1 MSTLGHSHIAFD
13 HPALLIYN
21 PTLLGTRDI
30 DVLAADHVSFD
41 TTGRV
46 QTGEIEHMN
55 FSGRVALITGAGS
68 PQGIGFA
75 TARLLAE
82 QGAKIAITSTTK
94 RIEERAREL
103 AAEGADVF
111 ALPVDLR
118 DFGRT
123 QVLIQEVMARYGR
136 LDILVNNA
144 GMTQISNP
152 TETTSLPLAELPE
165 KEWDYSI
172 SINLKTA
179 FNITKAVL
187 SFMLKANYGRI
198 VNVSS
203 VTGPIVSNPRETA
216 YSAAKAGM
224 VGLTRSLALELA
236 RKEITVNA
244 VAPGWIET
252 ASSTQYE
259 IVAGRNTPVGRP
271 GRPDEVAAA
280 IAFLASES
288 ASYIT
293 GQLIVVDGGNA
304 IQEYKGPP
312 DSYY

>member
-1 MSTLGHSHIAFD
+1 
-13 HPALLIYN
+13 
-21 PTLLGTRDI
+21 
-30 DVLAADHVSFD
+30 
-41 TTGRV
+41 
-46 QTGEIEHMN
+46 MN

-123 QVLIQEVMARYGR
+123 QVLIQEVIARYGR

-144 GMTQISNP
+144 GMTQIGNP

-165 KEWDYSI
+165 NEWDYSI

>member
-1 MSTLGHSHIAFD
+1 
-13 HPALLIYN
+13 
-21 PTLLGTRDI
+21 
-30 DVLAADHVSFD
+30 
-41 TTGRV
+41 
-46 QTGEIEHMN
+46 MN
-55 FSGRVALITGAGS
+55 FSGKVALITGAGS
-68 PQGIGFA
+68 PQGIGSA
-75 TARLLAE
+75 TARLLAQ

-103 AAEGADVF
+103 AAEGGDVF
-111 ALPVDLR
+111 SFPADLR
-118 DFGRT
+118 DHERT
-123 QVLIQEVMARYGR
+123 QVLVREVLIRYGR

-144 GMTQISNP
+144 GMTQIGSP

-165 KEWDYSI
+165 KDWDYSI
-172 SINLKTA
+172 AINLKTA

-187 SFMLKANYGRI
+187 PFMLKANYGRI

-236 RKEITVNA
+236 CKGITVNA

-252 ASSTQYE
+252 ASSTQHE
-259 IVAGRNTPVGRP
+259 IIAGKNTPIGRP

-280 IAFLASES
+280 IVFLASES

-293 GQLIVVDGGNA
+293 GQLIIVDGGNA

-312 DSYY
+312 HSYY

>member
-1 MSTLGHSHIAFD
+1 
-13 HPALLIYN
+13 
-21 PTLLGTRDI
+21 
-30 DVLAADHVSFD
+30 
-41 TTGRV
+41 
-46 QTGEIEHMN
+46 MN

-75 TARLLAE
+75 TARLLAQ
-82 QGAKIAITSTTK
+82 QGSKIAITSTTE

-103 AAEGADVF
+103 AAEVADVF
-111 ALPVDLR
+111 AFSADLL
-118 DFGRT
+118 DHTRT
-123 QVLIQEVMARYGR
+123 RMLVQEVLARYGR

-144 GMTQISNP
+144 GMTQVGSP
-152 TETTSLPLAELPE
+152 TQTSSLPLAELSE
-165 KEWDYSI
+165 REWDYGI
-172 SINLKTA
+172 AINLKTA
-179 FNITKAVL
+179 FNITKAAL
-187 SFMLKANYGRI
+187 PFMLKAKYGRI

-216 YSAAKAGM
+216 YSTAKAGM
-224 VGLTRSLALELA
+224 VGLTRSLALEVA
-236 RKEITVNA
+236 RQGITVNA

-252 ASSTQYE
+252 ASSTGDE
-259 IVAGRNTPVGRP
+259 IIAGRDTPVGRP

-293 GQLIVVDGGNA
+293 GQLIIIDGGNT

-312 DSYY
+312 ELYY